1 MEITKSIFREYDI
14 RGVYPH
20 QIDEEVVGNIA
31 KAISI
36 KCKKEG
42 VNKICVGRDGR
53 LSGESLLETL
63 SFSLSQYGL
72 DVENIGMVTTPLLY
86 FAAKKNKSKSGIMI
100 TGSHNPK
107 EYNGIKLVIN
117 DKPVSGNEIY
127 KLINTDIET
136 SKKIGQIKYKDI
148 KDEYVSEV
156 VENINL
162 VSDKKIKVVIDC
174 GNGSAGCI
182 APILFKKLGCE
193 VIELYSDVD
202 GNFPNHH
209 PDPGKLENLKDLVTT
224 VKSSNAD
231 LGLAFDGD
239 GDRVGLICDK
249 GEVIFPDKILMMMS
263 KDILQSKK
271 GKIIFDVKCTNR
283 LKDVILSYGGEPIMS
298 PTGHFHIKK
307 MLRKT
312 DAHLA
317 GEMSGHIFFNDDW
330 YGFDDAHYSGFRL
343 IKILIENESE
353 LSELLGEFPDGF
365 TTPEINLD
373 VDEDKKFQI
382 VDEFKKSAS
391 FENASVSMLDGLRVE
406 YEDGWGLLRASNTT
420 PKLVLRF
427 EGTSQ
432 KSLDDI
438 IRKFNDEFQK
448 VHPNLD
454 KIIDQI

>member
-1 MEITKSIFREYDI
+1 MNKNIFREYDI
-14 RGVYPH
+14 RGVYP
-20 QIDEEVVGNIA
+20 IDLNEDIYFEIGNAIASKCNQLSIDSVVL
-31 KAISI
+31 
-36 KCKKEG
+36 
-42 VNKICVGRDGR
+42 GRDGR
-53 LSGESLLETL
+53 LSGKSLMNALEN
-63 SFSLSQYGL
+63 SLINNGINI
-72 DVENIGMVTTPLLY
+72 ENIGIVTSPLLY
-86 FAAKKNKSKSGIMI
+86 YAAKKHSSKSGIMI

-107 EYNGIKLVIN
+107 EYNGIKMIIN
-117 DKPVSGNEIY
+117 DEPVSGKEIFELIGTPYNATIKGTSSINEDVIDNY
-127 KLINTDIET
+127 IEEVK
-136 SKKIGQIKYKDI
+136 SKSIQSKN
-148 KDEYVSEV
+148 E
-156 VENINL
+156 
-162 VSDKKIKVVIDC
+162 IKVVIDC
-174 GNGSAGCI
+174 GNGAAGVI
-182 APILFKKLGCE
+182 APKLFTALGFNVVE
-193 VIELYSDVD
+193 IYSEVD

-209 PDPGKLENLKDLVTT
+209 PDPGNPENLKDLSDKVLSE
-224 VKSSNAD
+224 KANI
-231 LGLAFDGD
+231 GLAFDGD
-239 GDRVGLICDK
+239 GDRLGVVDNKGKIIPQDK
-249 GEVIFPDKILMMMS
+249 FLMLLA
-263 KDILQSKK
+263 KDILKNSPKA
-271 GKIIFDVKCTNR
+271 KIIFDVKCTNR
-283 LKDVILSYGGEPIMS
+283 LKDVILSHGGEPIMS

-312 DAHLA
+312 NAQLA

-353 LSELLGEFPDGF
+353 LSELLGEFPEGF

-406 YEDGWGLLRASNTT
+406 YDDGWGLLRASNTT

-438 IRKFNDEFQK
+438 IRKFDEEFQK

-454 KIIDQI
+454 KITDQI

>member
-1 MEITKSIFREYDI
+1 MNKNIFREYDI
-14 RGVYPH
+14 RGVYP
-20 QIDEEVVGNIA
+20 IDLNEDVYFEIGNAIA
-31 KAISI
+31 TKCNQLNIESI
-36 KCKKEG
+36 
-42 VNKICVGRDGR
+42 VIGRDGR
-53 LSGESLLETL
+53 LSGKSLMNALEN
-63 SFSLSQYGL
+63 SLINNGIN
-72 DVENIGMVTTPLLY
+72 VENIGIVTSPLLY
-86 FAAKKNKSKSGIMI
+86 YAAKKHTSKSGIMV

-107 EYNGIKLVIN
+107 EYNGIKMIIN
-117 DKPVSGNEIY
+117 DEPVSGKEIFELIGTSNNATIKGTSLVNEDVIDNY
-127 KLINTDIET
+127 IEEVK
-136 SKKIGQIKYKDI
+136 SKSIQS
-148 KDEYVSEV
+148 KDE
-156 VENINL
+156 
-162 VSDKKIKVVIDC
+162 IKVVIDC
-174 GNGSAGCI
+174 GNGAAGVI
-182 APILFKKLGCE
+182 APKLFSALGFNVVE
-193 VIELYSDVD
+193 IYSEVD
-202 GNFPNHH
+202 GSFPNHH
-209 PDPGKLENLKDLVTT
+209 PDPGNPENLKDLSDKVLSE
-224 VKSSNAD
+224 KANI
-231 LGLAFDGD
+231 GLAFDGD
-239 GDRVGLICDK
+239 GDRLGVVDNKGKIIPQDK
-249 GEVIFPDKILMMMS
+249 FLMLLA
-263 KDILQSKK
+263 KDILKNSPQA
-271 GKIIFDVKCTNR
+271 KIIFDVKCTNR
-283 LKDVILSYGGEPIMS
+283 LKDVILGYGGEPIMS

-312 DAHLA
+312 NAHLA

-353 LSELLGEFPDGF
+353 LAELLGEFPDGF

-438 IRKFNDEFQK
+438 IRKFDEEFQK

>member
-1 MEITKSIFREYDI
+1 MNKNIFREYDI
-14 RGVYPH
+14 RGVYP
-20 QIDEEVVGNIA
+20 IDLNEDIYFEIGNAIA
-31 KAISI
+31 S
-36 KCKKEG
+36 KCKQLRIDSI
-42 VNKICVGRDGR
+42 VLGRAGR
-53 LSGESLLETL
+53 LSGKSLMNALEN
-63 SFSLSQYGL
+63 SLINNGINI
-72 DVENIGMVTTPLLY
+72 ENIGIVTSPLRY
-86 FAAKKNKSKSGIMI
+86 YAAKKHSSKSGIMVP
-100 TGSHNPK
+100 GSHNPK
-107 EYNGIKLVIN
+107 EYNGIKMIIN
-117 DKPVSGNEIY
+117 DEPVSGKEIFELIGAPNNTSIKGTSSVNEDVIDNY
-127 KLINTDIET
+127 IEEVK
-136 SKKIGQIKYKDI
+136 SKSIQSKN
-148 KDEYVSEV
+148 E
-156 VENINL
+156 
-162 VSDKKIKVVIDC
+162 IKVVIDC
-174 GNGSAGCI
+174 GNGAAGVI
-182 APILFKKLGCE
+182 APKLFTALGFNVVE
-193 VIELYSDVD
+193 IYSEVD

-209 PDPGKLENLKDLVTT
+209 PDPGNPENLKDLSDKVLSE
-224 VKSSNAD
+224 KANI
-231 LGLAFDGD
+231 GLAFDGD
-239 GDRVGLICDK
+239 GDRLGVVDNKGKIIPQDK
-249 GEVIFPDKILMMMS
+249 FLMLLA
-263 KDILQSKK
+263 KDILKNSPQA
-271 GKIIFDVKCTNR
+271 KIIFDVKCTNR

-312 DAHLA
+312 NAHLA

-353 LSELLGEFPDGF
+353 LAELLGEFPDGF
-365 TTPEINLD
+365 TTPEINLV

-438 IRKFNDEFQK
+438 IQKFDEEFQK

>member
-1 MEITKSIFREYDI
+1 MNKNIFREYDI
-14 RGVYPH
+14 RGVYP
-20 QIDEEVVGNIA
+20 IDLNEDIYFEIGNAIA
-31 KAISI
+31 SKCNQLSI
-36 KCKKEG
+36 DSI
-42 VNKICVGRDGR
+42 VLGRDGR
-53 LSGESLLETL
+53 LSGKSLMNALEN
-63 SFSLSQYGL
+63 SLINNGIN
-72 DVENIGMVTTPLLY
+72 VENIGIVTSPLLY
-86 FAAKKNKSKSGIMI
+86 YAAKKHSSKSGIMV

-107 EYNGIKLVIN
+107 EYNGIKMII
-117 DKPVSGNEIY
+117 DDEPVSGKEIFELIGTPNNATIKGTASVNEDVIDNY
-127 KLINTDIET
+127 IEEVK
-136 SKKIGQIKYKDI
+136 SKSIQS
-148 KDEYVSEV
+148 KDE
-156 VENINL
+156 
-162 VSDKKIKVVIDC
+162 IKVVIDC
-174 GNGSAGCI
+174 GNGAAGVI
-182 APILFKKLGCE
+182 APKLFTALGFNVVE
-193 VIELYSDVD
+193 IYSEVD

-209 PDPGKLENLKDLVTT
+209 PDPGNPENLKDLSDKVLSE
-224 VKSSNAD
+224 KANI
-231 LGLAFDGD
+231 GLAFDGD
-239 GDRVGLICDK
+239 GDRLGVVDNKGKIIPQDK
-249 GEVIFPDKILMMMS
+249 FLMLLA
-263 KDILQSKK
+263 KDILKNSPKA
-271 GKIIFDVKCTNR
+271 KIIFDVKCTNR
-283 LKDVILSYGGEPIMS
+283 LKDVILGYGGEPIMS

-312 DAHLA
+312 NAHLA

-353 LSELLGEFPDGF
+353 LAELLAEFPDGF

-432 KSLDDI
+432 KSLDGI
-438 IRKFNDEFQK
+438 IRKFDEEFQK

>member
-1 MEITKSIFREYDI
+1 MNKNIFREYDI
-14 RGVYPH
+14 RGVYP
-20 QIDEEVVGNIA
+20 IDLNEDIYFEIGNAIA
-31 KAISI
+31 SKCNQLSI
-36 KCKKEG
+36 DSI
-42 VNKICVGRDGR
+42 VLGRDGR
-53 LSGESLLETL
+53 LSGKSLMNALEN
-63 SFSLSQYGL
+63 SLINNGINI
-72 DVENIGMVTTPLLY
+72 ENIGIVTSPLLY
-86 FAAKKNKSKSGIMI
+86 YAAKKHSSKSGIMV

-107 EYNGIKLVIN
+107 EYNGIKMII
-117 DKPVSGNEIY
+117 DDEPVSGKEIFELIGIPNNATIKGTASVNEDVIDNY
-127 KLINTDIET
+127 IEEVK
-136 SKKIGQIKYKDI
+136 SKSIQSKN
-148 KDEYVSEV
+148 E
-156 VENINL
+156 
-162 VSDKKIKVVIDC
+162 IKVVIDC
-174 GNGSAGCI
+174 GNGAAGVI
-182 APILFKKLGCE
+182 APKLFTALGFNVVE
-193 VIELYSDVD
+193 IYSEVD

-209 PDPGKLENLKDLVTT
+209 PDPGNPENLKDLSDKVLSE
-224 VKSSNAD
+224 KANI
-231 LGLAFDGD
+231 GLAFDGD
-239 GDRVGLICDK
+239 GDRLGVVDNKGKIIPQDK
-249 GEVIFPDKILMMMS
+249 FLMLLA
-263 KDILQSKK
+263 KDILKNSPQA
-271 GKIIFDVKCTNR
+271 KIIFDVKCTNR
-283 LKDVILSYGGEPIMS
+283 LKDVILGYGGEPIMS

-312 DAHLA
+312 NAHLA

-406 YEDGWGLLRASNTT
+406 YEDRWGLLRASNTT

-438 IRKFNDEFQK
+438 IRKFDEEFQK

>member
-1 MEITKSIFREYDI
+1 MNKNIFREYDI
-14 RGVYPH
+14 RGVYP
-20 QIDEEVVGNIA
+20 IDLNEDIYFEIGNAIA
-31 KAISI
+31 SKCNQLSI
-36 KCKKEG
+36 ETI
-42 VNKICVGRDGR
+42 VLGRDGR
-53 LSGESLLETL
+53 LSGKSLMNALEN
-63 SFSLSQYGL
+63 SLINNGINI
-72 DVENIGMVTTPLLY
+72 ENIGIVTSPLLY
-86 FAAKKNKSKSGIMI
+86 YAAKKHSSKSGIMV

-107 EYNGIKLVIN
+107 EYNGIKMII
-117 DKPVSGNEIY
+117 DDEPVSGKEIFELIGTPNNKTIKGTSSVNEDVIDNY
-127 KLINTDIET
+127 IEEVK
-136 SKKIGQIKYKDI
+136 SKSIQS
-148 KDEYVSEV
+148 KDE
-156 VENINL
+156 
-162 VSDKKIKVVIDC
+162 IKVVIDC
-174 GNGSAGCI
+174 GNGAAGVI
-182 APILFKKLGCE
+182 APKLFTALGFNVVE
-193 VIELYSDVD
+193 IYSEVD

-209 PDPGKLENLKDLVTT
+209 PDPGNPENLKDLSDKVLSE
-224 VKSSNAD
+224 KANI
-231 LGLAFDGD
+231 GLAFDGD
-239 GDRVGLICDK
+239 GDRLGVVDNKGKIIPQDK
-249 GEVIFPDKILMMMS
+249 FLMLLA
-263 KDILQSKK
+263 KDILKNSPQA
-271 GKIIFDVKCTNR
+271 KIIFDVKCTNR
-283 LKDVILSYGGEPIMS
+283 LKDVILGYGGEPIMS

-312 DAHLA
+312 NAHLA

-438 IRKFNDEFQK
+438 IQKFNDEFQK

>member
-1 MEITKSIFREYDI
+1 MNKNIFREYDI
-14 RGVYPH
+14 RGVYP
-20 QIDEEVVGNIA
+20 IDLNEDIYFEIGNAIA
-31 KAISI
+31 SKCNQLSI
-36 KCKKEG
+36 DSI
-42 VNKICVGRDGR
+42 VLGRDGR
-53 LSGESLLETL
+53 LSGKSLMNALEN
-63 SFSLSQYGL
+63 SLINNGIN
-72 DVENIGMVTTPLLY
+72 VENIGIVTSPLLY
-86 FAAKKNKSKSGIMI
+86 YAAKKHSSKSGIMV

-107 EYNGIKLVIN
+107 EYNGIKMII
-117 DKPVSGNEIY
+117 DDEPVSGKEIFELIGTPNNATIKGTASVNEDVIDNY
-127 KLINTDIET
+127 IEEVK
-136 SKKIGQIKYKDI
+136 SKSIQS
-148 KDEYVSEV
+148 KDE
-156 VENINL
+156 
-162 VSDKKIKVVIDC
+162 IKVVIDC
-174 GNGSAGCI
+174 GNGAAGVI
-182 APILFKKLGCE
+182 APKLFTALGFNVVE
-193 VIELYSDVD
+193 IYSEVD

-209 PDPGKLENLKDLVTT
+209 PDPGNPENLKDLSDKVLSE
-224 VKSSNAD
+224 KANI
-231 LGLAFDGD
+231 GLAFDGD
-239 GDRVGLICDK
+239 GDRLGVVDNKGKIIPQDK
-249 GEVIFPDKILMMMS
+249 FLMLLA
-263 KDILQSKK
+263 KDILKNSPQA
-271 GKIIFDVKCTNR
+271 KIIFDVKCTNR
-283 LKDVILSYGGEPIMS
+283 LKDVILGYGGKPIMS

-312 DAHLA
+312 NAHLA

-406 YEDGWGLLRASNTT
+406 YENGWGLLRASNTT

-438 IRKFNDEFQK
+438 IRKFDEEFQK

>member
-1 MEITKSIFREYDI
+1 MNKNIFREYDI
-14 RGVYPH
+14 RGVYP
-20 QIDEEVVGNIA
+20 IDLNEDIYFEIGNAIA
-31 KAISI
+31 SKCNQLSI
-36 KCKKEG
+36 DSI
-42 VNKICVGRDGR
+42 VLGRDGR
-53 LSGESLLETL
+53 LSGKSLMNALEN
-63 SFSLSQYGL
+63 SLINNGINI
-72 DVENIGMVTTPLLY
+72 ENIGIVTSPLLY
-86 FAAKKNKSKSGIMI
+86 YAAKKHSSKSGIMV

-107 EYNGIKLVIN
+107 EYNGIKMII
-117 DKPVSGNEIY
+117 DDEPVSGKEIFELIGIPNNATIKGTASVNEDVIDNY
-127 KLINTDIET
+127 IEEVK
-136 SKKIGQIKYKDI
+136 SKSIQS
-148 KDEYVSEV
+148 KDE
-156 VENINL
+156 
-162 VSDKKIKVVIDC
+162 IKVVIDC
-174 GNGSAGCI
+174 GNGAAGVI
-182 APILFKKLGCE
+182 APKLFTALGFNVVE
-193 VIELYSDVD
+193 IYSEVD

-209 PDPGKLENLKDLVTT
+209 PDPGNPENLKDLSDKVLSE
-224 VKSSNAD
+224 KANI
-231 LGLAFDGD
+231 GLAFDGD
-239 GDRVGLICDK
+239 GDRLGVVDNKGKIIPQDK
-249 GEVIFPDKILMMMS
+249 FLMLLA
-263 KDILQSKK
+263 KDILKNSPQA
-271 GKIIFDVKCTNR
+271 KIIFDVKCTNR
-283 LKDVILSYGGEPIMS
+283 LKDVILGYGGEPIMS

-312 DAHLA
+312 NAHLA

>member
-1 MEITKSIFREYDI
+1 MNKNIFREYDI
-14 RGVYPH
+14 RGVYP
-20 QIDEEVVGNIA
+20 IDLNEDIYFEIGNAIA
-31 KAISI
+31 S
-36 KCKKEG
+36 KCKQLSIDSI
-42 VNKICVGRDGR
+42 VLGRDGR
-53 LSGESLLETL
+53 LSGKSLMNALEN
-63 SFSLSQYGL
+63 SLINNGINI
-72 DVENIGMVTTPLLY
+72 ENIGIVTSPLLY
-86 FAAKKNKSKSGIMI
+86 YAAKKHSSKSGIMV

-107 EYNGIKLVIN
+107 EYNGIKMII
-117 DKPVSGNEIY
+117 DDEPVSGKEIFELIGAPNNTSIKGTSSVNEDVIDNY
-127 KLINTDIET
+127 IEEVK
-136 SKKIGQIKYKDI
+136 SKSIQSKN
-148 KDEYVSEV
+148 E
-156 VENINL
+156 
-162 VSDKKIKVVIDC
+162 IKVVIDC
-174 GNGSAGCI
+174 GNGAAGVI
-182 APILFKKLGCE
+182 APKLFTALGFNVVE
-193 VIELYSDVD
+193 IYSEVD

-209 PDPGKLENLKDLVTT
+209 PDPGNPENLKDLSDKVLSE
-224 VKSSNAD
+224 KANI
-231 LGLAFDGD
+231 GLAFDGD
-239 GDRVGLICDK
+239 GDRLGVVDNKGKIIPQDK
-249 GEVIFPDKILMMMS
+249 FLMLLA
-263 KDILQSKK
+263 KDILKNSPQA
-271 GKIIFDVKCTNR
+271 KIIFDVKCSNR
-283 LKDVILSYGGEPIMS
+283 LKDVILGYGGEPIMS

-312 DAHLA
+312 NAHLA

-353 LSELLGEFPDGF
+353 LSELLAEFPDGF

-391 FENASVSMLDGLRVE
+391 FENASVSILDGLRVE

>member
-1 MEITKSIFREYDI
+1 MNKNIFREYDI
-14 RGVYPH
+14 RGVYP
-20 QIDEEVVGNIA
+20 IDLNEDIYFEIGNAIA
-31 KAISI
+31 S
-36 KCKKEG
+36 KCKQLSIDSI
-42 VNKICVGRDGR
+42 VLGRDGR
-53 LSGESLLETL
+53 LSGKSLMNALEN
-63 SFSLSQYGL
+63 SLINNGINI
-72 DVENIGMVTTPLLY
+72 ENIGIVTSPLLY
-86 FAAKKNKSKSGIMI
+86 YAAKKHSSKSGIMV

-107 EYNGIKLVIN
+107 EYNGIKMII
-117 DKPVSGNEIY
+117 DDEPVSGKEIFE
-127 KLINTDIET
+127 LIGTPTNAT
-136 SKKIGQIKYKDI
+136 SKGTSSVNEDVIDNYIEEVKSKSIQS
-148 KDEYVSEV
+148 KDE
-156 VENINL
+156 
-162 VSDKKIKVVIDC
+162 IKVVIDC
-174 GNGSAGCI
+174 GNGAAGVI
-182 APILFKKLGCE
+182 APKLFTALGFNVVE
-193 VIELYSDVD
+193 IYSEVD

-209 PDPGKLENLKDLVTT
+209 PDPGNPENLKDLSDKVLSE
-224 VKSSNAD
+224 KANI
-231 LGLAFDGD
+231 GLAFDGD
-239 GDRVGLICDK
+239 GDRLGVVDNKGKIIPQDK
-249 GEVIFPDKILMMMS
+249 FLMLLA
-263 KDILQSKK
+263 KDILKNSPQA
-271 GKIIFDVKCTNR
+271 KIIFDVKCTNR
-283 LKDVILSYGGEPIMS
+283 LKDVILGYGGEPIMS

-312 DAHLA
+312 NAHLA

-391 FENASVSMLDGLRVE
+391 FENASVSILDGLRVE

>member
-1 MEITKSIFREYDI
+1 MNKNIFREYDI
-14 RGVYPH
+14 RGVYPKDLNEDVYFEIGNAIASKCN
-20 QIDEEVVGNIA
+20 QLSID
-31 KAISI
+31 SI
-36 KCKKEG
+36 
-42 VNKICVGRDGR
+42 VLGRDGR
-53 LSGESLLETL
+53 LSGKSLMNALENSLL
-63 SFSLSQYGL
+63 SNGIN
-72 DVENIGMVTTPLLY
+72 VENIGIVTSPLLY
-86 FAAKKNKSKSGIMI
+86 YAAKKHSSKSGIMV

-107 EYNGIKLVIN
+107 EYNGIKMIIN
-117 DKPVSGNEIY
+117 DEPVSGTEIF
-127 KLINTDIET
+127 KLVGTSNNSNTKGNSTINKDVIDNYIEEVK
-136 SKKIGQIKYKDI
+136 SKSIQSNH
-148 KDEYVSEV
+148 E
-156 VENINL
+156 
-162 VSDKKIKVVIDC
+162 IKVVIDC
-174 GNGSAGCI
+174 GNGAAGVI
-182 APILFKKLGCE
+182 APKLFKALGFNVVE
-193 VIELYSDVD
+193 IYSEVD

-209 PDPGKLENLKDLVTT
+209 PDPGKPENLKDLSDKVLSE
-224 VKSSNAD
+224 KANI
-231 LGLAFDGD
+231 GLAFDGD
-239 GDRVGLICDK
+239 GDRLGVVDNEGKIIPQDK
-249 GEVIFPDKILMMMS
+249 FLMLLA
-263 KDILQSKK
+263 KDILKNSPQA
-271 GKIIFDVKCTNR
+271 KIIFDVKCTNR
-283 LKDVILSYGGEPIMS
+283 LKDVILSFGGEPIMS

-312 DAHLA
+312 NAHLA

-353 LSELLGEFPDGF
+353 LAELLGEFPDGF

-391 FENASVSMLDGLRVE
+391 FKNASVSMLDGLRVE

-432 KSLDDI
+432 KSLDNI

>member
-1 MEITKSIFREYDI
+1 MNKNIFREYDI
-14 RGVYPH
+14 RGVYP
-20 QIDEEVVGNIA
+20 IDLNEDIYFEIGNAIA
-31 KAISI
+31 SKCDQLSI
-36 KCKKEG
+36 DSI
-42 VNKICVGRDGR
+42 VLGRDGR
-53 LSGESLLETL
+53 LSGKSLMNALEN
-63 SFSLSQYGL
+63 SLINNGINI
-72 DVENIGMVTTPLLY
+72 ENIGIVTSPLLY
-86 FAAKKNKSKSGIMI
+86 YAAKKHISKSGIMV

-107 EYNGIKLVIN
+107 EYNGIKMIIN
-117 DKPVSGNEIY
+117 DEPVSGKEIFELIGTTNNATIKGTSLVNEDVIDNY
-127 KLINTDIET
+127 IEEVK
-136 SKKIGQIKYKDI
+136 SKSIQS
-148 KDEYVSEV
+148 KDE
-156 VENINL
+156 
-162 VSDKKIKVVIDC
+162 IKVVIDC
-174 GNGSAGCI
+174 GNGAAGVI
-182 APILFKKLGCE
+182 APKLFTALGFNVVE
-193 VIELYSDVD
+193 IYSEVD

-209 PDPGKLENLKDLVTT
+209 PDPGNPKNLKDLSDT
-224 VKSSNAD
+224 VLSEKANI
-231 LGLAFDGD
+231 GLAFDGD
-239 GDRVGLICDK
+239 GDRLGVVDNEGKIIPQDK
-249 GEVIFPDKILMMMS
+249 FLMLLA
-263 KDILQSKK
+263 KDILKNSPKA
-271 GKIIFDVKCTNR
+271 KIIFDVKCTNR

-312 DAHLA
+312 NAHLA

-382 VDEFKKSAS
+382 VDEFKIGAS
-391 FENASVSMLDGLRVE
+391 FENASVSMMDGLRVE

-432 KSLDDI
+432 KSLDKI
-438 IRKFNDEFQK
+438 IRKFDEQFQK

-454 KIIDQI
+454 KIIDQT

>member
-1 MEITKSIFREYDI
+1 MNKNIFREYDI
-14 RGVYPH
+14 RGVYP
-20 QIDEEVVGNIA
+20 IDLNEDVYFEIGNAIA
-31 KAISI
+31 SKCNQLNIESI
-36 KCKKEG
+36 
-42 VNKICVGRDGR
+42 VIGRDGR
-53 LSGESLLETL
+53 LSGKSLMNALEN
-63 SFSLSQYGL
+63 SLINNGIN
-72 DVENIGMVTTPLLY
+72 VENIGIVTSPLLY
-86 FAAKKNKSKSGIMI
+86 YAAKKHSSKSGIMV

-107 EYNGIKLVIN
+107 EYNGIKMII
-117 DKPVSGNEIY
+117 DDEPVSGKEIFELIGTPNNATIKGTASVNEDVIDNY
-127 KLINTDIET
+127 IEEVK
-136 SKKIGQIKYKDI
+136 SKSIQS
-148 KDEYVSEV
+148 KDE
-156 VENINL
+156 
-162 VSDKKIKVVIDC
+162 IKVVIDC
-174 GNGSAGCI
+174 GNGAAGVI
-182 APILFKKLGCE
+182 APKLFTALGFNVVE
-193 VIELYSDVD
+193 IYSEVD

-209 PDPGKLENLKDLVTT
+209 PDPGNPENLKDLSDKVLSE
-224 VKSSNAD
+224 KANI
-231 LGLAFDGD
+231 GLAFDGD
-239 GDRVGLICDK
+239 GDRLGVVDNKGKIIPQDK
-249 GEVIFPDKILMMMS
+249 FLMLLA
-263 KDILQSKK
+263 KDILKNSPQA
-271 GKIIFDVKCTNR
+271 KIIFDVKCTNR
-283 LKDVILSYGGEPIMS
+283 LKDVILGYGGEPIMS

-312 DAHLA
+312 NAHLA

-432 KSLDDI
+432 KSLDGI
-438 IRKFNDEFQK
+438 IRKFDEEFQK

>member
-1 MEITKSIFREYDI
+1 MNKNIFREYDI
-14 RGVYPH
+14 RGVYP
-20 QIDEEVVGNIA
+20 IDLNEDIYFEIGNAIA
-31 KAISI
+31 SKCNQLSI
-36 KCKKEG
+36 DSI
-42 VNKICVGRDGR
+42 VLGRDGR
-53 LSGESLLETL
+53 LSGKSLMNALEN
-63 SFSLSQYGL
+63 SLINNGINI
-72 DVENIGMVTTPLLY
+72 ENIGIVTSPLLY
-86 FAAKKNKSKSGIMI
+86 YAAKKHSSKSGIMV

-107 EYNGIKLVIN
+107 EYNGIKMII
-117 DKPVSGNEIY
+117 DDEPVSGKEIFELIGAPNNTSIKGTSSVNEDVIDNY
-127 KLINTDIET
+127 IEEVK
-136 SKKIGQIKYKDI
+136 SKSIQS
-148 KDEYVSEV
+148 KDE
-156 VENINL
+156 
-162 VSDKKIKVVIDC
+162 IKVVIDC
-174 GNGSAGCI
+174 GNGAAGVI
-182 APILFKKLGCE
+182 APKLFTALGFNVVE
-193 VIELYSDVD
+193 IYTEVD

-209 PDPGKLENLKDLVTT
+209 PDPGNPENLKDLSDKVLSE
-224 VKSSNAD
+224 KANI
-231 LGLAFDGD
+231 GLAFDGD
-239 GDRVGLICDK
+239 GDRLGVVDNKGKIIPQDK
-249 GEVIFPDKILMMMS
+249 FLMLLA
-263 KDILQSKK
+263 KDILKNSPQA
-271 GKIIFDVKCTNR
+271 KIIFDVKCTNR

-312 DAHLA
+312 NAHLA

-353 LSELLGEFPDGF
+353 LSELLAEFPDGF

>member
-1 MEITKSIFREYDI
+1 MNKNIFREYDI
-14 RGVYPH
+14 RGVYP
-20 QIDEEVVGNIA
+20 IDLNEDVYFEIGNAIA
-31 KAISI
+31 TKCNQLNIESI
-36 KCKKEG
+36 
-42 VNKICVGRDGR
+42 VIGRDGR
-53 LSGESLLETL
+53 LSGKSLMNALEN
-63 SFSLSQYGL
+63 SLINNGINI
-72 DVENIGMVTTPLLY
+72 ENIGIVTSPLLY
-86 FAAKKNKSKSGIMI
+86 YAAKKHSSKSGIMV

-107 EYNGIKLVIN
+107 EYNGIKMII
-117 DKPVSGNEIY
+117 DDEPVSGKEIFELIGAPNNTSIKGTSSVNEDVIDNY
-127 KLINTDIET
+127 IEEVK
-136 SKKIGQIKYKDI
+136 SKSIQSKN
-148 KDEYVSEV
+148 E
-156 VENINL
+156 
-162 VSDKKIKVVIDC
+162 IKVVIDC
-174 GNGSAGCI
+174 GNGAAGVI
-182 APILFKKLGCE
+182 APKLFTALGFNVVE
-193 VIELYSDVD
+193 IYSEVD

-209 PDPGKLENLKDLVTT
+209 PDPGNPENLKDLSDKVLSE
-224 VKSSNAD
+224 KANI
-231 LGLAFDGD
+231 GLAFDGD
-239 GDRVGLICDK
+239 GDRLGVVDNKGKIIPQDK
-249 GEVIFPDKILMMMS
+249 FLMLLA
-263 KDILQSKK
+263 KDILKNSPQA
-271 GKIIFDVKCTNR
+271 KIIFDVKCTNR
-283 LKDVILSYGGEPIMS
+283 LKDVILGYGGEPIMS

-312 DAHLA
+312 NAHLA

-353 LSELLGEFPDGF
+353 LSELLAEFPDGF

-391 FENASVSMLDGLRVE
+391 FENASVSILDGLRVE

>member
-1 MEITKSIFREYDI
+1 MNKNIFREYDI
-14 RGVYPH
+14 RGVYP
-20 QIDEEVVGNIA
+20 IDLNEDIYFEIGNAIA
-31 KAISI
+31 SKCNQLSI
-36 KCKKEG
+36 DSI
-42 VNKICVGRDGR
+42 VLGRDGR
-53 LSGESLLETL
+53 LSGKSLMNALEN
-63 SFSLSQYGL
+63 SLINNGINI
-72 DVENIGMVTTPLLY
+72 ENIGIVTSPLLY
-86 FAAKKNKSKSGIMI
+86 YAAKKHSSKSGIMV

-107 EYNGIKLVIN
+107 EYNGIKMII
-117 DKPVSGNEIY
+117 DDEPVSGKEIFELIGAPNNTSIKGTSSVNEDVIDNY
-127 KLINTDIET
+127 IEEVK
-136 SKKIGQIKYKDI
+136 SKSIQSKN
-148 KDEYVSEV
+148 E
-156 VENINL
+156 
-162 VSDKKIKVVIDC
+162 IKVVIDC
-174 GNGSAGCI
+174 GNGAAGVI
-182 APILFKKLGCE
+182 APKLFKALGFSVVE
-193 VIELYSDVD
+193 IYSEVD

-209 PDPGKLENLKDLVTT
+209 PDPGNPENLKDL
-224 VKSSNAD
+224 SNKVLSEKANV
-231 LGLAFDGD
+231 GLAFDGD
-239 GDRVGLICDK
+239 GDRLGVVDNEGKIIPQDK
-249 GEVIFPDKILMMMS
+249 FLMLLA
-263 KDILQSKK
+263 KDILKNSPKA
-271 GKIIFDVKCTNR
+271 KIIFDVKCTNR

-312 DAHLA
+312 NALLA
-317 GEMSGHIFFNDDW
+317 GEMSGHIFFNDYW

-353 LSELLGEFPDGF
+353 LSELLAEFPDGF

-391 FENASVSMLDGLRVE
+391 FENASVSILDGLRVE

-438 IRKFNDEFQK
+438 IRKFDEEFQK

>member
-1 MEITKSIFREYDI
+1 MNKNIFREYDI
-14 RGVYPH
+14 RGVYPKDLNEDVYFEIGNAIASKCN
-20 QIDEEVVGNIA
+20 QLSID
-31 KAISI
+31 SI
-36 KCKKEG
+36 
-42 VNKICVGRDGR
+42 VLGRDGR
-53 LSGESLLETL
+53 LSGKSLMNALENSLL
-63 SFSLSQYGL
+63 SSGIN
-72 DVENIGMVTTPLLY
+72 VENIGIVTSPLLY
-86 FAAKKNKSKSGIMI
+86 YAAKKHSSKSGIMV

-107 EYNGIKLVIN
+107 EYNGIKMII
-117 DKPVSGNEIY
+117 DDEPVSGTEIF
-127 KLINTDIET
+127 KLVGKPNNSNSKGTSTINKDVIDNYIEEVK
-136 SKKIGQIKYKDI
+136 SKSIQ
-148 KDEYVSEV
+148 S
-156 VENINL
+156 NHR
-162 VSDKKIKVVIDC
+162 IKVVIDC
-174 GNGSAGCI
+174 GNGAAGVI
-182 APILFKKLGCE
+182 APKLFKALGFNVVE
-193 VIELYSDVD
+193 IYSEVD

-209 PDPGKLENLKDLVTT
+209 PDPGKPENLKDLSDKVLSE
-224 VKSSNAD
+224 KANI
-231 LGLAFDGD
+231 GLAFDGD
-239 GDRVGLICDK
+239 GDRLGVVDNEGKIIAQDK
-249 GEVIFPDKILMMMS
+249 FLMLLAKNVLKNS
-263 KDILQSKK
+263 PQA
-271 GKIIFDVKCTNR
+271 KIIFDVKCTNR
-283 LKDVILSYGGEPIMS
+283 LKDVILSFGGEPIMS

-312 DAHLA
+312 NAHLA

-353 LSELLGEFPDGF
+353 LDELLGEFPDGF

-427 EGTSQ
+427 EGSSQ
-432 KSLDDI
+432 KSLDNI